1 MTILVGYPTNRRAKA
16 VLSLAGMLAR
26 SSGDDVV
33 VCTTLPIPWVPG
45 VARDDPRFRT
55 YAQELA
61 DTSLAHAREDMP
73 GDVSVRFTTI
83 HAKSAPTGLLEA
95 AEQSNASTIVVGSA
109 MGLVERVTV
118 SSVADRLL
126 HSSPIPVAVATR
138 GFRAGGGRVKR
149 VTLGFTGGP
158 QSGVLIAAA
167 QALAEQLGADLRLAS
182 LVVDLSPP
190 ETARFRTAGN
200 AVIAEWTET
209 ILAGAKKAASPDEE
223 AGRKAPE
230 IVIGYGDTWEEALDD
245 IDWEPGDLLVIGSSD
260 AGPTARVFLGSRA
273 TQILRHTPVPIIAV
287 PRAAASELSDE
298 LSQQ

>member
-1 MTILVGYPTNRRAKA
+1 VTILVGYPTNRRAKA
-16 VLSLAGMLAR
+16 VLNLAGMLAR

-33 VCTTLPIPWVPG
+33 VCTALPIPWVPG

-73 GDVSVRFTTI
+73 DDMSARFTTI
-83 HAKSAPTGLLEA
+83 HAKSSPAGLLEA
-95 AEQSNASTIVVGSA
+95 AEQCNASMIVVGSA

-138 GFRAGGGRVKR
+138 GFRAGDAKVKR

-158 QSGVLIAAA
+158 QSGGLIVAA

-182 LVVDLSPP
+182 LAVHLSPP
-190 ETARFRTAGN
+190 ETARFRTDGN
-200 AVIAEWTET
+200 AVIAEWTKT
-209 ILAGAKKAASPDEE
+209 ILTAAGKGAQPDDE

-230 IVIGYGDTWEEALDD
+230 IVVGYGDDWDDALDD

-260 AGPTARVFLGSRA
+260 SGPTARVFLGSRA
-273 TQILRHTPVPIIAV
+273 TQILRHTPVPVIAV
-287 PRAAASELSDE
+287 PRAAAGE